1 MKRSAEK
8 HVGLPIEPVVD
19 VMRQRHA
26 RMQEAADRAQI
37 EADARSPEEQAAFEG
52 GATLNLID
60 VKTGEIVGVAEGVSD
75 ESAAPEGFRFEI
87 PGADR
92 VAKGRVK

>member
-1 MKRSAEK
+1 MTRSARK

-19 VMRQRHA
+19 VMRQRHV
-26 RMQEAADRAQI
+26 RLQEAAERAQA

-52 GATLNLID
+52 GDTFNLVD

-75 ESAAPEGFRFEI
+75 ASAAPEGFRFEI

-92 VAKGRVK
+92 VAKGGEQ